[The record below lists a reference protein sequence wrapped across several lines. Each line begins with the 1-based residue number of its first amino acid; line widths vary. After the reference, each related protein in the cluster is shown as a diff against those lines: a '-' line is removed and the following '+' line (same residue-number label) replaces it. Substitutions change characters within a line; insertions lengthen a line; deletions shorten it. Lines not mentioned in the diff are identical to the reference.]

1 MHGYQY
7 GLSLPSGM
15 FESSDPYYRP
25 PKVNWSLEIPIETE
39 EAEMFFYKYNKE
51 DIDNPETGWKF

>member
-1 MHGYQY
+1 
-7 GLSLPSGM
+7 M